1 MKLNMTVLKAQASKI
16 LKTKTLKAI
25 GHTLIAFGA
34 LGLVLSVDVYAGTD
48 TTFGTMQT
56 WLTNN
61 VTGSMGKSFAIA
73 SLAVGLGVGIVKQS
87 IMSAAVGSGIAL
99 AASLGP
105 GIITGIFTATLL

>member
-1 MKLNMTVLKAQASKI
+1 MKWTMVKAQASKM
-16 LKTKTLKAI
+16 LQTKTLKTV

-34 LGLVLSVDVYAGTD
+34 IGLALSVDVYAGTD

-61 VTGSMGKSFAIA
+61 ITGSMGKSFAVA